1 MKKLALF
8 SLVVVVACGG
18 GKPKSDPAPDLQ
30 ADHVADPDLVKV
42 AKAPVPAPPPAP
54 VAKGNPK
61 DDLTPR
67 AVLFG
72 NPERAGVQ
80 ISPDGKTLS
89 WLAPKDGVMNV
100 WIAPVGKL
108 DQAKPIT
115 SDTVRPIRTYF
126 WAFTSKHVLY
136 QQDSGGDEN
145 FHVFRAD
152 LADGK
157 VTDLTP
163 YKGARAE
170 IGELS
175 DRFPTTVIATINDR
189 DPQVFD
195 LYKIDLLTGKR
206 ELLARNDDKLIGFTV
221 DNTLTPR
228 LATRMR
234 PDGASEILIASQK
247 DGKLGWNPWDTIPFE
262 DAESSGVA
270 AFAPDDKSVY
280 FTETRGRDTGA
291 LVQLDLATKKAK
303 VLAEDAKADAGNL
316 IFHPTKHTLQ
326 AVAFE
331 YDRVRWKIL
340 DKSIQRDL
348 DTLAKLD
355 GGEVAIGSRT
365 LDDKL
370 WIVTTTTELQGPR
383 YYLWDRGKQKP
394 TFLFAARPEL
404 AKQPLVKMSPVII
417 KARDGLALVSYLS
430 LPKVADANNDG
441 KADQPTPLVLL
452 VHGGPWARDRWGFSG
467 IHQLLANRGYAVLSV
482 NYRGSTG
489 FGKKFLN
496 AGNLQWSKAM
506 HDDLLD
512 AVAYVVDQKVTQKDT
527 ICIMGGSYGG
537 YATLVGLAM
546 TPEVFRCGVDIV
558 GPSNLMT
565 LLSTIPAYWAPL
577 VAVFHSRMGN
587 PETPEGKALLIQA
600 SPLTHAAKIT
610 KPLLIG
616 QGKND
621 PRVKETES
629 EQIVAAMK
637 RAGLPVTYALF
648 PDEGHG
654 FARPE
659 NSIAFFALVE
669 AFLSA
674 HLGGVYQPITADE
687 IKATSLQIKDGKTG
701 IPGMPQ

>member
-1 MKKLALF
+1 MWYAERVNKLA
-8 SLVVVVACGG
+8 VVSIVFVACGG
-18 GKPKSDPAPDLQ
+18 SKPKPQPTPDVPQHDHPAP
-30 ADHVADPDLVKV
+30 VKP
-42 AKAPVPAPPPAP
+42 AEPVPAPAPTP
-54 VAKGNPK
+54 VAKGNPRE
-61 DDLTPR
+61 DLIPR

-72 NPERAGVQ
+72 NPERTGVQ
-80 ISPDGKTLS
+80 LSPDGKTLS
-89 WLAPKDGVMNV
+89 WLAPKDGVLNV

-108 DQAKPIT
+108 DQARAIT
-115 SDTVRPIRTYF
+115 NDTVRPIRTYF
-126 WAFTSKHVLY
+126 WAFTSKHILY

-163 YKGARAE
+163 FKGARAG
-170 IGELS
+170 ISELS
-175 DRFPTTVIATINDR
+175 EKFPTTVIATINDR

-195 LYKIDLLTGKR
+195 LYKIDLETGKR
-206 ELLARNDDKLIGFTV
+206 ALLVQNDAKFIEFTV

-228 LATRMR
+228 LASRKT
-234 PDGASEILIASQK
+234 PDGATEILIAGQR
-247 DGKLGWNPWDTIPFE
+247 DGKLAWQPWDKIPFE
-262 DAESSGVA
+262 DAESSAVA
-270 AFAPDDKSVY
+270 AFTPDNKAVY

-291 LVQLDLATKKAK
+291 LVQVDLVTKKAK
-303 VLAEDAKADAGNL
+303 VLAEDAKADVGGM

-331 YDRVRWKIL
+331 YDRVHWKIL

-348 DTLAKLD
+348 AALAKLD
-355 GGEVAIGSRT
+355 GGEVSIGSRT
-365 LDDKL
+365 LDDKT

-383 YYLWDRGKQKP
+383 YYLWDRAKQQP

-404 AKQPLVKMSPVII
+404 ATQPLVKMSPVTI
-417 KARDGLALVSYLS
+417 KARDGLTLVSYLS
-430 LPKVADANNDG
+430 LPKSADG
-441 KADQPTPLVLL
+441 PVPLVLL
-452 VHGGPWARDRWGFSG
+452 VHGGPWARDRWGFNG
-467 IHQLLANRGYAVLSV
+467 MHQLLANRGYAVLSV

-489 FGKKFLN
+489 FGKKFVN
-496 AGNLQWSKAM
+496 AANLQWSKTM

-512 AVAYVVDQKVTQKDT
+512 AVKWAVDQKVTQKDAV
-527 ICIMGGSYGG
+527 CIAGGSYGG

-546 TPEVFRCGVDIV
+546 TPDVFRCGVDIV

-565 LLSTIPAYWAPL
+565 LLSTVPAYWAPMI
-577 VAVFHSRMGN
+577 AVFHGRMGN
-587 PETPEGKALLIQA
+587 PETPEGKALLTEA

-610 KPLLIG
+610 KPLLIA

-621 PRVKETES
+621 PRVKESES
-629 EQIVAAMK
+629 EQIVAAMQH
-637 RAGLPVTYALF
+637 AGLAVTYAVF

-659 NSIAFFALVE
+659 NSIAFFAIME

-674 HLGGVYQPITADE
+674 HLGGVYQPLTGDE
-687 IKATSLQIKDGKTG
+687 LKATSMQVKAGKAG